1 MQITMNPNSELN
13 QSAVNV
19 PEVVQVPE
27 RLIAEAKRFQEA
39 MMMYTCAIREIKTK
53 LEVLNDELSVRNQRN
68 PIEMIKSRVKKPSSI
83 VEKLQRWGISYDAI
97 DRIINR
103 LEQEKY
109 IDEERFCRAFINDKY
124 RFAKWGKMK
133 IGQAL
138 QLKKISSSVYWPY
151 LNEIDEEEYHAV
163 LQKLLVAKRKSV
175 RAESEYELNGKLV
188 RFALSRGFEMKDICR
203 CIEVSEENDYSE

>member
-1 MQITMNPNSELN
+1 MGITETEALN
-13 QSAVNV
+13 RVAAYCSTA
-19 PEVVQVPE
+19 EHCRTE
-27 RLIAEAKRFQEA
+27 IA
-39 MMMYTCAIREIKTK
+39 
-53 LEVLNDELSVRNQRN
+53 
-68 PIEMIKSRVKKPSSI
+68 
-83 VEKLQRWGISYDAI
+83 EKLQRWGIAYDAI

-109 IDEERFCRAFINDKY
+109 IDEERFCRAFISDKY

-138 QLKKISSSVYWPY
+138 QLKKISSSFYRPY

-163 LQKLLVAKRKSV
+163 LQKLLAAKRKSV
-175 RAESEYELNGKLV
+175 RAENEYELNGKLV

-203 CIEVSEENDYSE
+203 CIAVSEENDCLE